1 MICELHN
8 KIQKTW
14 FIILGDTWC
23 WKPDK
28 EVSLGDFVV
37 DIVYVLFLPI
47 FLIVGLLIR
56 GFKHLPDKINI
67 LSNTK
72 FKCKKE

>member
-8 KIQKTW
+8 KILKTW
-14 FIILGDTWC
+14 FIITDEMWC

-28 EVSLGDFVV
+28 EVSLGVFAG
-37 DIVYVLFLPI
+37 DIAYLLLFPI
-47 FLIVGLLIR
+47 FLIMGLLIR
-56 GFKHLPDKINI
+56 GYNHLPYKINVF
-67 LSNTK
+67 SNTK